1 VCLLISGG
9 GDYLM
14 HFGLLGE
21 VGKEGGNVQAI
32 NRTVRHGSTAL
43 ATIKIF
49 LK

>member
-14 HFGLLGE
+14 HFGLLG